1 VVSALLLLLAAST
14 PFDDA
19 FRAGLLALQNG
30 DFAAARTNL
39 EAAEK
44 LNPQDGRVWM
54 ALSQTH
60 WRLHETAEAEDAA
73 EKAATLSPEDPVV
86 LQSLA
91 IYYSESGATLK
102 AAKAAAKYSVKVP
115 SDQAAAERAAELY
128 FEASRPLLEQQKFE
142 EAIAILEEGAAFLPK
157 SAQLQLAIGVADYG
171 LRRFD
176 EAAGAFLR
184 AIEISPETGQPY
196 SFLARMLDQIPARL
210 PEVAKRFVAY
220 ESAHPDNPAVYLWHA
235 KVLNAQGIQPDEAI
249 RLLLKSISMKDSD
262 PSAHFELGSVYDRLN
277 RFSDAAAEYERAI
290 ELAPSDPA
298 FHYRLARDYDRLGK
312 PEAAQAE
319 REKHAQLVQAREAVR

>member
-1 VVSALLLLLAAST
+1 LLLAAST
-14 PFDDA
+14 QSDEA
-19 FRAGLLALQNG
+19 LRAGLIALQNG
-30 DFAAARTNL
+30 DFAAARSNL

-44 LNPQDGRVWM
+44 LSPQDGRVWV
-54 ALSQTH
+54 ALSEVH
-60 WRLHETAEAEDAA
+60 WRLHNTVDAEQAA
-73 EKAATLSPEDPVV
+73 GKAAALAPEDPAV

-102 AAKAAAKYSVKVP
+102 AAKAAAKYSSKVP
-115 SDQAAAERAAELY
+115 LDQSAAERAAELY

-142 EAIAILEEGAAFLPK
+142 EAIAILEEGAALLPRN
-157 SAQLQLAIGVADYG
+157 AQLQLALGVADYG

-176 EAAGAFLR
+176 EAAAAFLG
-184 AIEISPETGQPY
+184 AIGISPEIEQPY
-196 SFLARMLDQIPARL
+196 SFLARMLDQIPARV
-210 PEVAKRFVAY
+210 PEVTKHFVAY

-235 KVLNAQGIQPDEAI
+235 KALNVQGIQPEEAM
-249 RLLLKSISMKDSD
+249 RLLSKSISMKDGD

-290 ELAPSDPA
+290 ALAPSDPA
-298 FHYRLARDYDRLGK
+298 SHYRLARDYDRLGK
-312 PEAAQAE
+312 PDAAQAE